1 MPEPTSFSVLQITD
15 PHILAT
21 PEATLLGINTAYYFD
36 AVLNH
41 AFSSGQQYDLCL
53 LTGDLAQDPC
63 QASYAYILAKLQAF
77 DILCPF
83 ICLPGNHDDFNIMQT
98 VFCTARVNCRKRLVL
113 GNWQIVTLN
122 SEIPGSAIGHLAP
135 EELAFLENCLI
146 EHPGLNTL
154 IAVHHHCIPTGSFW
168 IDTMIIDNAS
178 DLLDLISRYP
188 NAKIVITG
196 HIHQAMDVQ
205 VDTVRVLTTPSTCF
219 QFKPNSERFTLDNLS
234 PGYRWLKLYDDG
246 NIDTDVVR
254 IPEQLTGLQNNST
267 GY

>member
-63 QASYAYILAKLQAF
+63 QASYAYILSKLQAF
-77 DILCPF
+77 ELLCPF

-98 VFCTARVNCRKRLVL
+98 VLCTERVNCCKRLVL
-113 GNWQIVTLN
+113 GSWQIITLN
-122 SEIPGSAIGHLAP
+122 SEIPGSANGRLKL
-135 EELAFLENCLI
+135 EELTFLENCLE
-146 EHPGLNTL
+146 EHPDLYTL
-154 IAVHHHCIPTGSFW
+154 IAVHHHLIPSGSFW
-168 IDTMIIDNAS
+168 MDTMIIENAN
-178 DLLDLISRYP
+178 DLLDLTSRYP
-188 NAKIVITG
+188 SVKIIING

-205 VDTVRVLTTPSTCF
+205 VDSVRVLTTPSTCF
-219 QFKPNSERFTLDNLS
+219 QFEPNSQRFSLDDLS

-246 NIDTDVVR
+246 SIDTDVVR
-254 IPEQLTGLQNNST
+254 IPEQLTGLVNSST